1 MHSIGASS
9 SPDRGGNSAPS
20 SSSRLISGGP
30 SRLNN
35 LDSSPASIAGPSS
48 P

>member
-1 MHSIGASS
+1 MHSVGASS
-9 SPDRGGNSAPS
+9 SPDRGGGGNHSA

-30 SRLNN
+30 SRLNAF
-35 LDSSPASIAGPSS
+35 DSSPASAGPSS